1 MILPISSTKTKTVL
15 TLDKKE
21 HVPQNCCTS
30 ESSVSSSFF
39 SVLNKAVGVGG
50 LKIALLLKNIDEVN

>member
-1 MILPISSTKTKTVL
+1 MILPISSTKTKTGL

-21 HVPQNCCTS
+21 HVPQNCYTS

-50 LKIALLLKNIDEVN
+50 LENAQLLQKY